1 MYSSRDNWERLVTA
15 VVRKQQIWE
24 LFHSHS
30 RSPSISTIASSD
42 DFSEQFL
49 DNISSNRWSET
60 SSSVSPLPLDNP
72 PSLSKVGK
80 KSGGANITRK
90 LFPPNWYRANKTKNI
105 SGVRTFS
112 LNELEIATDN
122 FADINILFRDGFA
135 KSYKGRLA
143 NGILV
148 AIKRYEQVLRF
159 PGIQDFETEVETMSI
174 VNAHPNLLRLIG
186 ICVTQKEKMLVHP
199 YMANGSVESCLGDR
213 PESQPPLGWQIRKHI
228 AFGAAKGLA
237 YLHDDCERKIIHRDV
252 NAANIYLNEDFEA
265 IIGNF
270 ELATHMDHGVTHV
283 EHVVHG
289 TIGHI
294 APEYVSRRIC
304 SEKSDVFAY
313 GIFLLELVTG
323 KRAYDRARLDN
334 DEDVML
340 LDWVKTQVKEKEWER
355 IVDPDIGGN
364 NYYIEEEVKQLIR
377 IALRCTQGEPERRP
391 DMSEIVRIILPHGDG
406 LLAAQMWEEFCDEEI
421 IPDSPRQSDE
431 LSSPR

>member
-49 DNISSNRWSET
+49 EWSET

-265 IIGNF
+265 IIG
-270 ELATHMDHGVTHV
+270 
-283 EHVVHG
+283 
-289 TIGHI
+289 
-294 APEYVSRRIC
+294 
-304 SEKSDVFAY
+304 
-313 GIFLLELVTG
+313 